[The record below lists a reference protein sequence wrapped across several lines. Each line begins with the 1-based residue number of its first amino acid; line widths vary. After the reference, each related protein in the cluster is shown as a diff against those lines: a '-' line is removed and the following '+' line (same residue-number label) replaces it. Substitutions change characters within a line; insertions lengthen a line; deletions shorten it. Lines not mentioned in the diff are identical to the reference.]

1 MVNYNRPRSWFEVE
15 CVVNSVLVGNIT
27 KLLSFNSVRKADCF
41 PVLSLKK
48 LWKCFCECP
57 PQGKAI
63 NEENAVTHQISSHAK
78 DSFVFTVH

>member
-27 KLLSFNSVRKADCF
+27 KLLSFNSTQSEKLIVFQCY
-41 PVLSLKK
+41 LSLSLVNVLLKERQLK
-48 LWKCFCECP
+48 
-57 PQGKAI
+57 
-63 NEENAVTHQISSHAK
+63 ENAVTNQISSHAK